1 MASLLPVRAA
11 RTVSCSAC
19 RSLTSSAP
27 AQLTV
32 PILRRNFSTPAEQQ
46 PVDYS
51 DKPRWSY
58 TPPRTKAPFS
68 LRFDSKR
75 RDYPVNSDP
84 KLLDQFYIRFLGDD
98 GDKVLSDEVKWL
110 AVTHKSFDQGRR
122 GFNDRLA
129 FLGKRIVQLQASL
142 ALAQSPPGTFGT
154 VTPDPYGRE
163 PFSHPALKGLDNLT
177 SNTKKFMTDKSK
189 LAEIARQYELE
200 GVLRWSPRKPENL
213 EGSGVEVVL
222 AHTLYALVGAVSL
235 EKGNQV
241 ANKVARERILA
252 PLGFKVT
259 V

>member
-11 RTVSCSAC
+11 RSVSCSAC
-19 RSLTSSAP
+19 RSLTFSTP

-84 KLLDQFYIRFLGDD
+84 KLLDQFYIRFFGDD

-129 FLGKRIVQLQASL
+129 FLGMLPFFFFCAK
-142 ALAQSPPGTFGT
+142 ALIFIFIFARLHFGKKAT
-154 VTPDPYGRE
+154 TWHGLISTSFRKTYRSAAGFSCSGAE
-163 PFSHPALKGLDNLT
+163 PSWDLWHCHP
-177 SNTKKFMTDKSK
+177 
-189 LAEIARQYELE
+189 
-200 GVLRWSPRKPENL
+200 
-213 EGSGVEVVL
+213 
-222 AHTLYALVGAVSL
+222 
-235 EKGNQV
+235 
-241 ANKVARERILA
+241 
-252 PLGFKVT
+252 
-259 V
+259 